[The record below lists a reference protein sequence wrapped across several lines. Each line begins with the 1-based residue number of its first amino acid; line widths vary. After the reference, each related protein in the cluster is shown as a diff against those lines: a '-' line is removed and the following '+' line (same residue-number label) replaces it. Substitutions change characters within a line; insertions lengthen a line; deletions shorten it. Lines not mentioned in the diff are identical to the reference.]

1 MKDRLPL
8 MLVALADTSAL
19 AVAGFLGYQIRVSAL
34 FVEEPYIKNPQ
45 QYLFLL
51 GVAIIVWHLICFLG
65 DAYKPGPAIFRI
77 DELLF
82 HFKAGILLLFSLMAL
97 TFLYKSYDFSRLIVF
112 FSWLALVLLG
122 NIFRQI
128 AFALRAKLYRNGI
141 ATRSALIYGDSE
153 NIHFLTERI
162 QGNSSLGLRLCEMP
176 AGKSLQEFV
185 ADEKLDELFVAAEST
200 SYDEIWKIRE
210 SALNPGMRINVV
222 PTIKNLYLR
231 NLKGLFFDG
240 MVLISLESIQE
251 KRFHLFLKRAFDIS
265 FSVLALVAFSPLF
278 LIIALLIKLDSK
290 GPVFFKQ
297 NRVGQNGGNFSMLK
311 FRTMSVD
318 AEAYAE
324 TPKDPKDPRITR
336 LGRFLRSTGLDELP
350 QLFNVIG
357 GSMSIVGPRPE
368 MPFIVEKYNDL
379 ERQRLKARP
388 GITGLW
394 QVYARTENLPIHHHI
409 EYDLYYIENFSILL
423 DLVIVLETIPTA
435 ILRTGT

>member
-1 MKDRLPL
+1 
-8 MLVALADTSAL
+8 
-19 AVAGFLGYQIRVSAL
+19 
-34 FVEEPYIKNPQ
+34 
-45 QYLFLL
+45 
-51 GVAIIVWHLICFLG
+51 
-65 DAYKPGPAIFRI
+65 
-77 DELLF
+77 
-82 HFKAGILLLFSLMAL
+82 
-97 TFLYKSYDFSRLIVF
+97 
-112 FSWLALVLLG
+112 
-122 NIFRQI
+122 
-128 AFALRAKLYRNGI
+128 
-141 ATRSALIYGDSE
+141 
-153 NIHFLTERI
+153 
-162 QGNSSLGLRLCEMP
+162 
-176 AGKSLQEFV
+176 
-185 ADEKLDELFVAAEST
+185 
-200 SYDEIWKIRE
+200 
-210 SALNPGMRINVV
+210 
-222 PTIKNLYLR
+222 
-231 NLKGLFFDG
+231 